1 MIAEIF
7 KPEGNFSGVRYNTNK
22 IDTAKGILMGHKNFP
37 ILDLDKIPNPEILK
51 NYLKVYSANNSKVKK
66 PQFHCAISC
75 KGREYSKEDLTKI
88 AHKYMDGMGYGKQ
101 PYIVVFHNDTANNHV
116 HLVSTRVDDKGK
128 KISDSNERY
137 RSKSILSKIM
147 EQDYNVSKENNLKE
161 IFDYKFSTIN
171 QLKLLLEKSGYTLS
185 DENLLLKIYKNGDLQ
200 KEIEHSKIELA
211 DNFSEKRNEQI
222 RALIFKYSKEY
233 SNNVFPIYEKLKG
246 EREGKIIGYES
257 DLTNYLKSSFG
268 LQFVFHFSGEKKPFG
283 FSLID
288 NKNKS
293 VLKGS
298 DIFKIKALIGEEI
311 INKTKEKNYNKFNE
325 VNSYN
330 INSFANLKVLSNL
343 YQIPPDKIFP
353 NERALSKNE
362 TSYYKSLLD
371 VFFKNNNWLDMSKI
385 NIYPVVESGNL
396 YLVDKLGLNV
406 VPASEV
412 LEQRKIDEFFEN
424 RKMNFSNEEEI
435 KDSID
440 FGWSLA
446 NDVDDEKVH
455 GKERN
460 KKGNKR

>member
-1 MIAEIF
+1 MVAKILSSGGSFSSVEYNSN
-7 KPEGNFSGVRYNTNK
+7 KVDKGKGELMLVKNLSQMGNINNISSES
-22 IDTAKGILMGHKNFP
+22 I
-37 ILDLDKIPNPEILK
+37 K
-51 NYLKVYSANNSKVKK
+51 NYLKAVSNTNKRVKK

-75 KGREYSKEDLTKI
+75 KGKEFDKKELTVI
-88 AHKYMDGMGYGKQ
+88 AEKYMDKMGYSKQ
-101 PYIVVFHNDTANNHV
+101 PYLVIFHNDTANNHI
-116 HLVSTRVDDKGK
+116 HIVSTRIGKDGK
-128 KISDSNERY
+128 KINDSNERY
-137 RSKSILSKIM
+137 RSKTAIKEILEK
-147 EQDYNVSKENNLKE
+147 DYNIKKDNNLKE
-161 IFDYKFSTIN
+161 LFDYKYSTIN
-171 QLKLLLEKSGYTLS
+171 QLKLLLVKSGYTLS
-185 DENLLLKIYKNGDLQ
+185 DENNLLKIYKNGDLQ

-233 SNNVFPIYEKLKG
+233 SNNVFPVYEKLKG
-246 EREGKIIGYES
+246 DREGKIIGYES

-268 LQFVFHFSGEKKPFG
+268 LQFVFHFSGGKIPFG